1 MPHYLVDLVQG
12 IGAAAAYGVVG
23 ILLTLLGFKLFD
35 MITPFSLARE
45 LSEDENTAVAIV
57 TAAVIIGIALVASR
71 AIG

>member
-1 MPHYLVDLVQG
+1 MQGYVVDLAQG
-12 IGAAAAYGVVG
+12 VGAAAAYGVVG

-35 MITPFSLARE
+35 LITPFSLAKE

-57 TAAVIIGIALVASR
+57 VAAVIIAVALVASR